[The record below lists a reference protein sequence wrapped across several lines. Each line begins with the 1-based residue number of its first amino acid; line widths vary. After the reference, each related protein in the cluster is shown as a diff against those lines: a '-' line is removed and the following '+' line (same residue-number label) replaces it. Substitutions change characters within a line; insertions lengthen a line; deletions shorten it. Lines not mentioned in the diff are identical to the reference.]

1 LARTELLETETL
13 LMKTLLT
20 GANGFLGSAIM
31 RNLLEAGHEVRVL
44 VRAQSD
50 RRNLKN
56 FPVEICEGDLRDTS
70 SIKRA
75 VSGCDNLFHVA
86 ADYRLWIPD
95 PNVMYAINVIGTQ
108 SLILAAAEAGLKR
121 IVYTSSVA
129 TLNFNPD
136 GSPADESN
144 LSSLPLMTGH
154 YKRSKFLA
162 EQVVQQLTDQYKLS
176 LVIVNPSTPI
186 GPCDIKPTP
195 TGRIILDTLLGRMP
209 AYVNTGLNIVHVD
222 DVARGHL
229 LAFEQG
235 KAGERYIL
243 GGENM
248 SLLQILDMIDEMT
261 GKKSKRICLSHNL
274 VLPAAWLMEKAA
286 NLTGVE
292 PRATIDGVRMA
303 KKQMFFSSA
312 KAIRNLN
319 YRYRPAKDAIKDAIH
334 WFLENG
340 YCK

>member
-1 LARTELLETETL
+1 
-13 LMKTLLT
+13 MKTLVT

-31 RNLLEAGHEVRVL
+31 RHLLEAGHEVRVL

-50 RRNLKN
+50 RRNLDN
-56 FPVEICEGDLRDTS
+56 LPVEICEGDLRDIS

-86 ADYRLWIPD
+86 ANYRLWIPD
-95 PNVMYAINVIGTQ
+95 PDVMYAINVTGTQ

-129 TLNFNPD
+129 TLGFNPD
-136 GSPADESN
+136 GNPADETT

-162 EQVVQQLTDQYKLS
+162 EQAVQRLTDQHKLS

-195 TGRIILDTLLGRMP
+195 TGRIVLDTLLDRMP
-209 AYVNTGLNIVHVD
+209 AYVDTGLDIIHVD

-229 LAFEQG
+229 LAFEQN
-235 KAGERYIL
+235 KAGERYVL

-248 SLLQILDMIDEMT
+248 SLLQILEMIDEIT
-261 GKKSKRICLSHNL
+261 GKKSKRIRLPHNL

-286 NLTGVE
+286 TLTKVE
-292 PRATIDGVRMA
+292 PRATTDSVRMA

-312 KAIRNLN
+312 KAIRELN
-319 YRYRPAKDAIKDAIH
+319 YRHRPARDAIKDAIL
-334 WFLENG
+334 WFCENG
-340 YCK
+340 YYK

>member
-1 LARTELLETETL
+1 
-13 LMKTLLT
+13 MKTLVT
-20 GANGFLGSAIM
+20 GANGFLGSAIV
-31 RNLLEAGHEVRVL
+31 RHLFEAGHEVRVL
-44 VRAQSD
+44 DRAQSD
-50 RRNLKN
+50 RRNLN
-56 FPVEICEGDLRDTS
+56 NLPVEICEGDLRDIS

-86 ADYRLWIPD
+86 ANYRLWIPD
-95 PNVMYAINVIGTQ
+95 PDVMYAINVTGTQ

-129 TLNFNPD
+129 TPGFNPD
-136 GSPADESN
+136 GNPADETT

-162 EQVVQQLTDQYKLS
+162 EQAVQRLTDQHKLS

-195 TGRIILDTLLGRMP
+195 TGRIVLDTLLDRMP
-209 AYVNTGLNIVHVD
+209 AYVDTGLDIIHVD

-229 LAFEQG
+229 LAFEQN
-235 KAGERYIL
+235 KAGERYVL

-248 SLLQILDMIDEMT
+248 SLLQILEMIDEIT
-261 GKKSKRICLSHNL
+261 GKKSKRIRLPHNL

-286 NLTGVE
+286 TLTKVE
-292 PRATIDGVRMA
+292 PRATTDSVRMA
-303 KKQMFFSSA
+303 KKHMFFFQCKSHTGTELPASSG
-312 KAIRNLN
+312 
-319 YRYRPAKDAIKDAIH
+319 PGCH
-334 WFLENG
+334 
-340 YCK
+340 

>member
-1 LARTELLETETL
+1 
-13 LMKTLLT
+13 MKTLVT
-20 GANGFLGSAIM
+20 GANGFLGSAIV
-31 RNLLEAGHEVRVL
+31 RHLFEAGHEVRVL
-44 VRAQSD
+44 DRAQSD
-50 RRNLKN
+50 RRNLN
-56 FPVEICEGDLRDTS
+56 NLPVEICEGDLRDIS

-86 ADYRLWIPD
+86 ANYRLWIPD
-95 PNVMYAINVIGTQ
+95 PDVMYAINVTGTQ

-129 TLNFNPD
+129 TPGFNPD
-136 GSPADESN
+136 GNPADETT

-162 EQVVQQLTDQYKLS
+162 EQAVQRLTDQHKLS

-195 TGRIILDTLLGRMP
+195 TGRIVLDTLLDRMP
-209 AYVNTGLNIVHVD
+209 AYVDTGLDIIHVD

-229 LAFEQG
+229 LAFEQN
-235 KAGERYIL
+235 KAGERYVL

-248 SLLQILDMIDEMT
+248 SLLQILEMIDEIT
-261 GKKSKRICLSHNL
+261 GKKSKRIRLPHNL

-286 NLTGVE
+286 TLTKVE
-292 PRATIDGVRMA
+292 PRATTDSVRMA
-303 KKQMFFSSA
+303 KKQMFFFQCKSHTGTELPASSG
-312 KAIRNLN
+312 
-319 YRYRPAKDAIKDAIH
+319 PGCH
-334 WFLENG
+334 
-340 YCK
+340 

>member
-1 LARTELLETETL
+1 
-13 LMKTLLT
+13 MKTLVT

-31 RNLLEAGHEVRVL
+31 RHLLEAGHEVRVL

-56 FPVEICEGDLRDTS
+56 FPVEIFEGDLRDAS

-95 PNVMYAINVIGTQ
+95 PAVMYATNVAGTQ

-121 IVYTSSVA
+121 MVYTSSVA
-129 TLNFNPD
+129 TLGFNPD
-136 GSPADESN
+136 NSPADETTT
-144 LSSLPLMTGH
+144 SSLPLMTGH

-162 EQVVQQLTDQYKLS
+162 EQAVQLLTDQHKLS

-195 TGRIILDTLLGRMP
+195 TGRIVLDTLHGRMP

-222 DVARGHL
+222 DVARGHM
-229 LAFEQG
+229 LAFEKG
-235 KAGERYIL
+235 KAGERYVL

-248 SLLQILDMIDEMT
+248 SLLQILEMIDEIT
-261 GKKSKRICLSHNL
+261 GKKSKRIRLSHNM
-274 VLPAAWLMEKAA
+274 VLPVAWLMEKNA
-286 NLTGVE
+286 NLTGIE
-292 PRATIDGVRMA
+292 PRVTTDGVRMA

-312 KAIRNLN
+312 KAIRELD
-319 YRYRPAKDAIKDAIH
+319 YRYRPAQDAIKDAIL
-334 WFLENG
+334 WFYENG
-340 YCK
+340 YYK

>member
-1 LARTELLETETL
+1 
-13 LMKTLLT
+13 MKTLVT

-31 RNLLEAGHEVRVL
+31 RLLLEAGHEVRVL

-50 RRNLKN
+50 RRNLAN
-56 FPVEICEGDLRDTS
+56 FPVEICEGDLRDTA

-95 PNVMYAINVIGTQ
+95 PDVMYAINVMGTQ

-129 TLNFNPD
+129 TLGFNPD
-136 GSPADESN
+136 GRPADETTP
-144 LSSLPLMTGH
+144 SSLSLMTGH

-162 EQVVQQLTDQYKLS
+162 EQAVQQLTDQHKLS

-186 GPCDIKPTP
+186 GPYDIKPTP
-195 TGRIILDTLLGRMP
+195 TGRIVLDTLLGRMP
-209 AYVNTGLNIVHVD
+209 AYVDTGLNIVHAE

-235 KAGERYIL
+235 KAGERYVL

-248 SLLQILDMIDEMT
+248 SLLQLLEMIDEIT
-261 GKKSKRICLSHNL
+261 GKTSKRIRLSHNL
-274 VLPAAWLMEKAA
+274 VLPAAWLMEKVATF
-286 NLTGVE
+286 TGVE
-292 PRATIDGVRMA
+292 PRATTDGVRMA

-312 KAIRNLN
+312 KAVRELN
-319 YRYRPAKDAIKDAIH
+319 YRYRPAQDAIKDAIL
-334 WFLENG
+334 WFCENG

>member
-1 LARTELLETETL
+1 
-13 LMKTLLT
+13 MKTLVT

-31 RNLLEAGHEVRVL
+31 RHLLKAGHDVRVL

-50 RRNLKN
+50 RRNLTN

-86 ADYRLWIPD
+86 ADYRMWIPD
-95 PNVMYAINVIGTQ
+95 PDVMYDVNVRGTQ
-108 SLILAAAEAGLKR
+108 ALILAAAEAGLKR
-121 IVYTSSVA
+121 MVYTSSVA
-129 TLNFNPD
+129 TLGINPD
-136 GSPADESN
+136 GSPADETTP
-144 LSSLPLMTGH
+144 SSLSAMTGH

-162 EQVVQQLTDQYKLS
+162 EQAVQQLTDQHKLS

-195 TGRIILDTLLGRMP
+195 TGCIVLDTLLGRMP
-209 AYVNTGLNIVHVD
+209 AYVDTGLNIVHAD

-229 LAFEQG
+229 LAFEKG
-235 KAGERYIL
+235 KAGERYVL
-243 GGENM
+243 GGENL
-248 SLLQILDMIDEMT
+248 SLLQILEMIDEIT
-261 GKKSKRICLSHNL
+261 GKKSRRIRLSHNL

-286 NLTGVE
+286 MFTGKE

-303 KKQMFFSSA
+303 KNQMFFSSA
-312 KAIRNLN
+312 KAIRELN
-319 YRYRPAKDAIKDAIH
+319 YRYRPAQEAIKDAVL
-334 WFLENG
+334 WFCENG
-340 YCK
+340 YCR

>member
-1 LARTELLETETL
+1 
-13 LMKTLLT
+13 MKTLVT
-20 GANGFLGSAIM
+20 GANGFLGSSIM
-31 RNLLEAGHEVRVL
+31 RHLLEAGHEVRVL
-44 VRAQSD
+44 ARPQSD
-50 RRNLKN
+50 RRNLNN
-56 FPVEICEGDLRDTS
+56 FPVEIYEGDLRDTS

-95 PNVMYAINVIGTQ
+95 PDVMYAINVTGTQ

-129 TLNFNPD
+129 TLGFNPD
-136 GSPADESN
+136 GSPADETT
-144 LSSLPLMTGH
+144 LSSLSLMTGH

-162 EQVVQQLTDQYKLS
+162 EQAVQQLTDQHKLS

-186 GPCDIKPTP
+186 GPFDVKPTP
-195 TGRIILDTLLGRMP
+195 TGRIVLDTLLGRMP
-209 AYVNTGLNIVHVD
+209 AYVDTGLNIVHVD
-222 DVARGHL
+222 DVAKGHL

-235 KAGERYIL
+235 KAGERYVF

-248 SLLQILDMIDEMT
+248 SLLKILEMIDEIA
-261 GKKSKRICLSHNL
+261 GKKSKRICLPHNL
-274 VLPAAWLMEKAA
+274 ILPAAWLMEKTATF
-286 NLTGVE
+286 TGIE

-312 KAIRNLN
+312 KAIRELN
-319 YRYRPAKDAIKDAIH
+319 YQYRPAQDAIKDAIL
-334 WFLENG
+334 WFCENG
-340 YCK
+340 YC